1 MPSFFVRD
9 RAFFT
14 QAKYCQLDRD
24 ILQTKVELI
33 KSRRMRPKTCLANC
47 IMYETMDLSC
57 TIITD
62 FMVISH
68 SKFHESSMKCMKI
81 SVFKHDISMKQCMNE
96 DHMKH
101 H

>member
-14 QAKYCQLDRD
+14 QAKYCQLHD
-24 ILQTKVELI
+24 ILLAKIEFT

-47 IMYETMDLSC
+47 IMCETMELSC

-62 FMVISH
+62 FIVILY
-68 SKFHESSMKCMKI
+68 SKLISSMK
-81 SVFKHDISMKQCMNE
+81 VA
-96 DHMKH
+96 
-101 H
+101 